1 MMYYICS
8 IFGAFCLVVNIMK
21 LIDKLEGKR

>member
-8 IFGAFCLVVNIMK
+8 IFGALCLAVNFVK
-21 LIDKLEGKR
+21 LIDKMEGKR